1 MNCNSHSHLLLI
13 TVNKLKTEGTSKNQ
27 NLVFMV
33 NERNIITDK
42 QQPPGS
48 LYIPSAVSGADW
60 TGVVFCRDDVPWST
74 NMD

>member
-1 MNCNSHSHLLLI
+1 
-13 TVNKLKTEGTSKNQ
+13 
-27 NLVFMV
+27 MV